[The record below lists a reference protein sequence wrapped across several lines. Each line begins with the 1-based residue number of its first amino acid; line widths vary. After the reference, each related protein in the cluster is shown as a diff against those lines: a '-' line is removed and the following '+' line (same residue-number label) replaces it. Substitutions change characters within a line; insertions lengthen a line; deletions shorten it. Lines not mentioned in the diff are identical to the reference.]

1 MTDDFIDTHLNV
13 AASRGGRSPRD
24 GYDRGSGLKY
34 RGLDLKI
41 SAQADYREALSLSAG
56 RSIVRPDR
64 LMNLYLLI
72 RYYLPKIQPGH
83 IIEYGTFR
91 GGGAIFMAALARR
104 YLPGCRVYGL
114 DTFEGLPT
122 PHPEVDG
129 LTSGIFAA
137 DFGDVKSAAHAAGLS
152 NLTFIKGLFSET
164 ATDVL
169 RECGKVAL
177 AHIDCDLFEPVG
189 YAYEVS
195 RPFMVPGGYIVF
207 DDAIDATCLGAT
219 EAVENLLVRRDG
231 LNAEQ
236 AEPHLVFRY
245 PPLKE

>member
-1 MTDDFIDTHLNV
+1 MTDSFIDTHLNV
-13 AASRGGRSPRD
+13 ANLRGGRSPRD

-34 RGLDLKI
+34 RGLDAKVA
-41 SAQADYREALSLSAG
+41 AQPDYQEAVALSAG

-72 RYYLPKIQPGH
+72 RYYLPKLQPGH
-83 IIEYGTFR
+83 IVEYGTYR
-91 GGGAIFMAALARR
+91 GGGAMFMAALARR

-114 DTFEGLPT
+114 DTFEGLPA
-122 PHPEVDG
+122 PHPVDG
-129 LTSGIFAA
+129 LTTGVFAA
-137 DFGDVKSAAHAAGLS
+137 DFDEVKSTAQAAGLS
-152 NLTFIKGLFSET
+152 NLTFVKGLFSDT
-164 ATDVL
+164 ASGVL
-169 RECGKVAL
+169 RECDRVAL

-189 YAYEVS
+189 YAYNVS

-207 DDAIDATCLGAT
+207 DDAIEASCLGAT

-245 PPLKE
+245 PPLQE